1 MKQRLKSTFGEE
13 FFFTDICKKSDVA
26 TFRKKASTILHD
38 FYKQTSANL
47 DDDNKKE
54 TLIETAAKLLK
65 EDIKLVETN
74 HDLYPDLSATEVQ
87 EYLDFITYA
96 I

>member
-1 MKQRLKSTFGEE
+1 MWLPSVNKPAPSSMIFV
-13 FFFTDICKKSDVA
+13 TDP
-26 TFRKKASTILHD
+26 
-38 FYKQTSANL
+38 ANL

-87 EYLDFITYA
+87 EYLNFITYA